1 MIRYETIII
10 SNAKTYRNL
19 AACIKAQPIVSNQ
32 SVFFV
37 FFFFCVFFLW
47 GGRGELKQW
56 GFDFKILVIF
66 RKSHVWHLVM
76 SDFQWNA
83 MWAIGNGVF

>member
-1 MIRYETIII
+1 MVQYETVII

-32 SVFFV
+32 FV
-37 FFFFCVFFLW
+37 CLFVCL
-47 GGRGELKQW
+47 GGEGGLKQW

-66 RKSHVWHLVM
+66 RKSHAW
-76 SDFQWNA
+76 D
-83 MWAIGNGVF
+83 